1 MKLHGTIEK
10 RGLSNERKMQ
20 DCKNIIYKCIT
31 ATPVHS
37 DQAYSGTTEGV
48 F

>member
-10 RGLSNERKMQ
+10 RGLSNERK
-20 DCKNIIYKCIT
+20 CRTENIIYKCIT
-31 ATPVHS
+31 ATPVHP
-37 DQAYSGTTEGV
+37 DQAYLGTTEDV